1 MILDDFL
8 WRSALAGIA
17 LALASGPLGCFV
29 VWRRMAYFGDATA
42 HAAILGV
49 ALSLAFSISVF
60 IGVMVAALAMAF
72 MILSLSGRMF
82 AVDTLLGVAAHG
94 ALALGLVAITFIPGV
109 RVDLSA
115 YLFGDILAVGRI
127 DLLVICMGSALVL
140 LVLWLRWERL
150 LLLTLNVDLAAARGV
165 DTRRESMILVGIL
178 AVLVAVAIK
187 IVGALLITAMLIIP
201 AAAARPISRT
211 PEWMAGVAVTAAV
224 IAVVGGLSAS
234 FYWDTP
240 TGPSIVVVASVLFAA
255 ATLLT
260 IRRPKPKHCLQPLQP
275 DSSITTALLC
285 RQQQH
290 LLPSV

>member
-1 MILDDFL
+1 MIIDMIKQGIAKVILDDFL

-60 IGVMVAALAMAF
+60 IGVIVAALAMAF

-240 TGPSIVVVASVLFAA
+240 TGPSIVVAASVLFAA

-260 IRRPKPKHCLQPLQP
+260 IRRPKPKH
-275 DSSITTALLC
+275 
-285 RQQQH
+285 
-290 LLPSV
+290 

>member
-1 MILDDFL
+1 MIKQGIAKVILDDFI

-17 LALASGPLGCFV
+17 LAFASGPLGCFV

-49 ALSLAFSISVF
+49 ALSLAFSISIF

-115 YLFGDILAVGRI
+115 YLFGDILAVGRV

-150 LLLTLNVDLAAARGV
+150 LLLTLNVDLAAARGI
-165 DTRRESMILVGIL
+165 DTRREGMILMVIL

-211 PEWMAGVAVTAAV
+211 PEWMAGVAATAAV
-224 IAVVGGLSAS
+224 IGVVGGLSAS

-240 TGPSIVVVASVLFAA
+240 TGPSIVVAASVLFAG

-260 IRRPKPKHCLQPLQP
+260 IRRPKPRH
-275 DSSITTALLC
+275 
-285 RQQQH
+285 
-290 LLPSV
+290 

>member
-1 MILDDFL
+1 MIIDMIKQGIAKVILDDFI

-49 ALSLAFSISVF
+49 ALSLAFSISIF

-115 YLFGDILAVGRI
+115 YLFGDILAVGRV

-150 LLLTLNVDLAAARGV
+150 LLLTLNVDLAAARGI
-165 DTRRESMILVGIL
+165 DTRREGMILMVIL

-211 PEWMAGVAVTAAV
+211 PEWMAGVAATAAV
-224 IAVVGGLSAS
+224 IGVVGGLSAS

-240 TGPSIVVVASVLFAA
+240 TGPSIVVAASVLFAG

-260 IRRPKPKHCLQPLQP
+260 IRRPKPRH
-275 DSSITTALLC
+275 
-285 RQQQH
+285 
-290 LLPSV
+290 

>member
-1 MILDDFL
+1 MSMIIDMIKQGLAKVILDDFI

-49 ALSLAFSISVF
+49 ALSLAFSISIF

-115 YLFGDILAVGRI
+115 YLFGDILAVGRV
-127 DLLVICMGSALVL
+127 DLLIICMGSALVL

-150 LLLTLNVDLAAARGV
+150 LLLTLNVDLAAARGI
-165 DTRRESMILVGIL
+165 DTRREGMILMVIL

-211 PEWMAGVAVTAAV
+211 PEWMAGVAATAAV
-224 IAVVGGLSAS
+224 IGVVGGLSAS

-240 TGPSIVVVASVLFAA
+240 TGPSIVVAASVLFAG

-260 IRRPKPKHCLQPLQP
+260 IRRPKP
-275 DSSITTALLC
+275 
-285 RQQQH
+285 RR
-290 LLPSV
+290 

>member
-1 MILDDFL
+1 MIIDMIKQGIAKVILDDFL

-260 IRRPKPKHCLQPLQP
+260 ILRPKPKH
-275 DSSITTALLC
+275 
-285 RQQQH
+285 
-290 LLPSV
+290 

>member
-1 MILDDFL
+1 MILDDFI

-49 ALSLAFSISVF
+49 ALSLAFSISIF

-115 YLFGDILAVGRI
+115 YLFGDILAVGRV

-150 LLLTLNVDLAAARGV
+150 LLLTLNVDLAAARGI
-165 DTRRESMILVGIL
+165 DTRREGMILMVIL

-187 IVGALLITAMLIIP
+187 IVGA
-201 AAAARPISRT
+201 RPISRT
-211 PEWMAGVAVTAAV
+211 PEWMAGVAATAAV
-224 IAVVGGLSAS
+224 IGVVGGLSAS

-240 TGPSIVVVASVLFAA
+240 TGPSIVVAASVLFAG

-260 IRRPKPKHCLQPLQP
+260 IRRPKPRH
-275 DSSITTALLC
+275 
-285 RQQQH
+285 
-290 LLPSV
+290 

>member
-1 MILDDFL
+1 MIKQGIAKVILDDFI

-49 ALSLAFSISVF
+49 ALSLAFSISIF

-115 YLFGDILAVGRI
+115 YLFGDILAVGRV

-150 LLLTLNVDLAAARGV
+150 LLLTLNVDLAAARGI
-165 DTRRESMILVGIL
+165 DTRREGMILMVIL

-211 PEWMAGVAVTAAV
+211 PEWMAGVAATAAV
-224 IAVVGGLSAS
+224 IGVVGGLSAS

-240 TGPSIVVVASVLFAA
+240 TGPSIVVAASVLFAG

-260 IRRPKPKHCLQPLQP
+260 IRRPKPRH
-275 DSSITTALLC
+275 
-285 RQQQH
+285 
-290 LLPSV
+290 

>member
-1 MILDDFL
+1 
-8 WRSALAGIA
+8 
-17 LALASGPLGCFV
+17 
-29 VWRRMAYFGDATA
+29 
-42 HAAILGV
+42 
-49 ALSLAFSISVF
+49 
-60 IGVMVAALAMAF
+60 
-72 MILSLSGRMF
+72 
-82 AVDTLLGVAAHG
+82 
-94 ALALGLVAITFIPGV
+94 
-109 RVDLSA
+109 
-115 YLFGDILAVGRI
+115 
-127 DLLVICMGSALVL
+127 MGSALVL

-260 IRRPKPKHCLQPLQP
+260 IRRPKPKH
-275 DSSITTALLC
+275 
-285 RQQQH
+285 
-290 LLPSV
+290 

>member
-1 MILDDFL
+1 MIIDMIKQGIAKVILDDFI

-49 ALSLAFSISVF
+49 ALSLAFSISIF

-115 YLFGDILAVGRI
+115 YLFGDILAVGRV
-127 DLLVICMGSALVL
+127 DLLIICMGSALVL

-150 LLLTLNVDLAAARGV
+150 LLLTLNVDLAAARGI
-165 DTRRESMILVGIL
+165 DTRREGMILMVIL

-211 PEWMAGVAVTAAV
+211 PEWMAGVAATAAV
-224 IAVVGGLSAS
+224 IGVVGGLSAS

-240 TGPSIVVVASVLFAA
+240 TGPSIVVAASVLFAG

-260 IRRPKPKHCLQPLQP
+260 IRRPKPRH
-275 DSSITTALLC
+275 
-285 RQQQH
+285 
-290 LLPSV
+290 